1 MRCENETTEVLQRA
15 KRIITEEV
23 EKAGCRVVKVILFGS
38 RARGD
43 ARADSDWDFLVVV
56 DRGLPVSQLWDIAD
70 DIRLRFARSEF
81 WGDVFI
87 QPLTVVEQQQTDT
100 GCLTYYALRE
110 GIDL

>member
-56 DRGLPVSQLWDIAD
+56 DRELPVSQLWDIAD
-70 DIRLRFARSEF
+70 DIRLRLARSEF
-81 WGDVFI
+81 LGRRVHSAADCGGTAANGYRLFDV
-87 QPLTVVEQQQTDT
+87 L
-100 GCLTYYALRE
+100 CASRRN
-110 GIDL
+110 

>member
-1 MRCENETTEVLQRA
+1 MCEQTLQRA

-56 DRGLPVSQLWDIAD
+56 DRDIPPAVRREILGGTSVHLVRHGIVAD
-70 DIRLRFARSEF
+70 ILIHSLSNVATHQD
-81 WGDVFI
+81 DVGHI
-87 QPLTVVEQQQTDT
+87 A
-100 GCLTYYALRE
+100 YYALKE
-110 GIDL
+110 GAEV

>member
-56 DRGLPVSQLWDIAD
+56 DKGMGFHAREDLASDILL
-70 DIRLRFARSEF
+70 RLVKENIYA
-81 WGDVFI
+81 DVFVL
-87 QPLTVVEQQQTDT
+87 PAAVVEQRRRDT
-100 GCLTYYALRE
+100 GYLVYYILKE
-110 GIDL
+110 GVEV